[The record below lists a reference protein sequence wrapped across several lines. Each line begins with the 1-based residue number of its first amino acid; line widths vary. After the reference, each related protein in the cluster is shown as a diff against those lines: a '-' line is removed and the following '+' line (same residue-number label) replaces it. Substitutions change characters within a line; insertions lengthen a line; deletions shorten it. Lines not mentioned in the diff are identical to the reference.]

1 MPLMPDSKVARDR
14 YHVCLKT
21 LSRWDEKPELK
32 FPAAEVINGRKYR
45 CTDKLDAWD
54 AARALT
60 EPVKPTPRGVAAK
73 PANSAKSSAPVPP
86 GKTADAAMH
95 AETEAA

>member
-1 MPLMPDSKVARDR
+1 MPLMPDSKVAKDR

-32 FPAAEVINGRKYR
+32 FPPAEVINGRKYR
-45 CTDKLDAWD
+45 CTDKMDAWD
-54 AARALT
+54 AARALAG
-60 EPVKPTPRGVAAK
+60 PVKPTPRGATAK
-73 PANSAKSSAPVPP
+73 PAKSSKDTAPVPP
-86 GKTADAAMH
+86 VEAADTHA